1 MSFGSTYT
9 LEHWLDFRSDGT
21 GMVQIDEPVGFD
33 SANFVVKQ
41 DKNRYGRD
49 VSFAGEKAEFTFVNQ
64 NGLFDSPFQK
74 LLDYDLIY
82 GYESDVQYILR
93 EDGVDYVV
101 GELDFKNKVTDQ
113 INEFTCSAIQ
123 ASDEAKLKRRTDTKV
138 DLFSDEDID
147 GNAIVPVS
155 TENILLKAKPV
166 IQESEWYVAT
176 PQDLIIANGFGT
188 ETEIFNSM
196 NAIQSSGI
204 DDTLNW
210 IMDVSTIPEEIA
222 LIDAKAN
229 LTNVVMTIEN
239 VTIVTAGEAGSSN
252 IIDLKYKIGDDWN
265 AATAVTIDS
274 FSGDINN
281 YSTTLD
287 LPNIAIGEKLWV
299 YFQNPDTNLGF
310 RAVLFQSGRTNI
322 TTVAT
327 EIDSVTEGVRL
338 IDAMKQVVKSI
349 NPSYTIDAP
358 RFEYGGEHY
367 DNFIFNGN
375 LIRGRKE
382 DNGDNVPFVLTW
394 KDIKQHLVE
403 LNCDYQING
412 TEIFVGEYED
422 FYPNTEIAVFE
433 QAPDTIFE
441 LGYNERYT
449 INEFN
454 WKYKKYNQDKDDEN
468 TIDGVHTESEN
479 TVQNNRVE
487 NTKSISVEFIRDP
500 FMLETTRAQAVQV
513 KETTSLSQDDQVFI
527 FDVVDLPPNATNG
540 FAVPLNHR
548 VNDDGNLQLLNDG
561 SFNWNL
567 LGFSVGDSFTLLD
580 TDNAGAYT
588 IEEID
593 DNVLTISINSITP
606 TSIGLELTEVVYPLT
621 NVAYTIRTNEGFD
634 LIQNILAPD
643 NFGNLRYTIKRNI
656 LNYWGSYLKTAS
668 IYNDLSIRNTYF
680 KNGGNLVS
688 QYNGG
693 AIIEE
698 KADIEQS
705 ELSDAI
711 VSPVESKIKVLCTF
725 EAYRDLEEKIKSET
739 ITGTRGGFVRIYDN
753 ENRMRK
759 GFVKM
764 SDYTLST
771 EELELELEEL
781 FESEFTDISNSG
793 SSYIINEVG
802 YAQDIVPVLEYTTNG
817 DYIQFFD
824 AITRPLTNR
833 IRYDFV
839 TVNGVGYNSMVEL
852 VIAIESL

>member
-1 MSFGSTYT
+1 MSFGATYT

-33 SANFVVKQ
+33 SSNFVVKQ

-49 VSFAGEKAEFTFVNQ
+49 VSFSGAKAEFTFVNQ
-64 NGLFDSPFQK
+64 TGLFDSPFQK

-93 EDGVDYVV
+93 EDGIDYVV
-101 GELDFKNKVTDQ
+101 GELDFKDKVTDQ

-123 ASDEAKLKRRTDTKV
+123 VSDEAKLKRRVDTKV

-147 GNAIVPVS
+147 GNVIVPVS

-166 IQESEWYVAT
+166 IKISEWFCPNNQLHVFNGDPNYGFNHMFAVQT
-176 PQDLIIANGFGT
+176 FEIQDSLSWISDLNTSAPDIKLIEAVN
-188 ETEIFNSM
+188 
-196 NAIQSSGI
+196 
-204 DDTLNW
+204 
-210 IMDVSTIPEEIA
+210 
-222 LIDAKAN
+222 N
-229 LTNVVMTIEN
+229 LTNVELDI
-239 VTIVTAGEAGSSN
+239 SN
-252 IIDLKYKIGDDWN
+252 L
-265 AATAVTIDS
+265 TIDS
-274 FSGDINN
+274 NAGFSLYYRIGVDYNSATEVELNN
-281 YSTTLD
+281 FGLAASGFNQTYA
-287 LPNIAIGEKLWV
+287 LPNISIGNSLWL
-299 YFQNPDTNLGF
+299 YFKFNVVNLG
-310 RAVLFQSGRTNI
+310 NI
-322 TTVAT
+322 AEFFTGITKITVKSTA
-327 EIDSVTEGVRL
+327 IDSVTEGVRL
-338 IDAMKQVVKSI
+338 IEAMRQVATSI
-349 NPSYTIDAP
+349 NPSYVVDAP

-382 DNGDNVPFVLTW
+382 DNGDNVPFVLSW
-394 KDIKQHLVE
+394 KSIKEHLVE

-412 TEIFVGEYED
+412 TEIFVGEYGD

-441 LGYNERYT
+441 LGYNDRYT

-487 NTKSISVEFIRDP
+487 NTKSINVEFIRDP
-500 FMLETTRAQAVQV
+500 FMLETTRAKAVEV
-513 KETTSLSQDDQVFI
+513 RATTSLSQDDQVFI
-527 FDVVDLPPNATNG
+527 FDVVDLPPNATNS
-540 FAVPLNHR
+540 FTVPLTHGI
-548 VNDDGNLQLLNDG
+548 DDQGNLDLLNDG
-561 SFNWNL
+561 TFNWQL
-567 LGFSVGDSFTLLD
+567 LGFIVGDSFTLID
-580 TDNAGAYT
+580 TDNAGVYT
-588 IEEID
+588 IEEI
-593 DNVLTISINSITP
+593 NTNILTLSITSITP
-606 TSIGLELTEVVYPLT
+606 SAIGLELTGVEYPLT
-621 NVAYTIRTNEGFD
+621 NVAYTIRTDEGFD
-634 LIQNILAPD
+634 LIENILAPEV
-643 NFGNLRYTIKRNI
+643 FGNLRYTIKRNI

-693 AIIEE
+693 AILEE
-698 KADIEQS
+698 KADIQQS

-711 VSPVESKIKVLCTF
+711 VSPVESKTKVLCTF

-739 ITGTRGGFVRIYDN
+739 LTGTRGGFVRIYDN

-802 YAQDIVPVLEYTTNG
+802 YSQDIVPVLEYTTNG

-839 TVNGVGYNSMVEL
+839 TVNGVGYSSMVEL